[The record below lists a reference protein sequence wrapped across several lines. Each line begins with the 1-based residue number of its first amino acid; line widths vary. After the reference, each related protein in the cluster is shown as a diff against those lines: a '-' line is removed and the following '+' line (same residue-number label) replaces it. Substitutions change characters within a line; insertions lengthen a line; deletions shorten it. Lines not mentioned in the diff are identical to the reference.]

1 MEDQLYI
8 LIESSYTVDGVG
20 YTTYGIALADI
31 SDGCAVI
38 IEAIPDLS
46 PDRER
51 VSRLAQL
58 CTELHLSPLHLDDV
72 VDDFLAE

>member
-1 MEDQLYI
+1 MEEQQYI
-8 LIESSYTVDGVG
+8 LIESNYTVNGIE

-38 IEAIPDLS
+38 IEAIPDLA

-51 VSRLAQL
+51 TSRLAGL
-58 CTELHLSPLHLDDV
+58 CTELHLSPLHLADV